1 MAGKGGYI
9 AASSAA
15 LLDNISKPVS
25 ILRRL
30 RHWRLQAILVL
41 SLSAGLCGVFY
52 AGGGAWPG
60 RSSALLEI
68 RDRNA
73 HDHVA
78 LFLSQTARKSQQRW
92 HTKRKFAHALEPQA
106 AQQISYAG
114 IVPYVV
120 HRHRVH
126 PQAVACGGT
135 ASSVACVL
143 SAAENELQ
151 GEMARGRTDA
161 GKAAVEQ
168 AAKGRGFAPWDV
180 SHQNKAARVAARR
193 RIATSSAWHGACALP
208 LTECEQ
214 FFVLNC
220 ARRDRDS
227 RIQSVPNASYSN
239 CTHCFVLK
247 LSHMCSSF
255 LDQVHLVWCSQS

>member
-1 MAGKGGYI
+1 MNTATSLSRSLLGREEKLQNYQRRPCPAAGRCVCQYWCKHWNEGMAGKGGYI

-106 AQQISYAG
+106 AQVEERGSASTLRAPKEGSWAQG
-114 IVPYVV
+114 RGPWE
-120 HRHRVH
+120 
-126 PQAVACGGT
+126 GGT
-135 ASSVACVL
+135 
-143 SAAENELQ
+143 
-151 GEMARGRTDA
+151 RG
-161 GKAAVEQ
+161 GHV
-168 AAKGRGFAPWDV
+168 
-180 SHQNKAARVAARR
+180 
-193 RIATSSAWHGACALP
+193 GA
-208 LTECEQ
+208 
-214 FFVLNC
+214 
-220 ARRDRDS
+220 
-227 RIQSVPNASYSN
+227 
-239 CTHCFVLK
+239 
-247 LSHMCSSF
+247 
-255 LDQVHLVWCSQS
+255 